1 MNESKINKN
10 LEDYIEKWKI
20 YNCFDKDMGQYMT
33 LKHYE
38 KGASILSAGQPMH
51 HFYFVVEGQVK
62 IYKRV
67 ENGKSVLLRMPKALT
82 ELGSL
87 ELLNDQPHVDS
98 CVEAL
103 DHVVVIMISFDD
115 LKRHALS
122 DISFLKYIISKL
134 SHKLKT
140 ASNTASI
147 NITNPFKNRF
157 ASYLISVYNASS
169 PEDVDDIKIEKMT
182 DLAHFLGTSYR
193 HLNRVVKELESES
206 IIKKNKKGF
215 TILDYPKLKALS
227 GGFYE

>member
-1 MNESKINKN
+1 MKENK
-10 LEDYIEKWKI
+10 LDDYINHWKI
-20 YNCFDKDMGQYMT
+20 YECFDTDMSQYMT
-33 LKHYE
+33 LKHFE
-38 KGASILSAGQPMH
+38 KGDSIIRAGDAMH

-62 IYKRV
+62 IYKNV
-67 ENGKSVLLRMPKALT
+67 ENGKSLLLRMPKAPT

-87 ELLNDQPHVDS
+87 ELLNDKPYVDS
-98 CVEAL
+98 CVDAL
-103 DHVVVIMISFDD
+103 DHVVVIRISFED
-115 LKRHALS
+115 LKHHALQ
-122 DISFLKYIISKL
+122 DITFLKYIIHKL

-157 ASYLISVYNASS
+157 ASYLISVYNATS

-193 HLNRVVKELESES
+193 HLNRVVKELESDR

-215 TILDYPKLKALS
+215 TILDYVKLKELS